1 MFRILAASLASSIA
15 LTLPVPV
22 FAAVHDIYV
31 LTDLDFASY
40 ARRGSDD
47 SGSDDRGGSRG
58 DSSSDDDDDDDD
70 NRGRG
75 RGRGRGGRDNSN
87 DDNNGGGSGRDRP
100 RIPGGSGCDDPG
112 DIAEHPECTP

>member
-1 MFRILAASLASSIA
+1 MFRILAAGLVSSLA

-22 FAAVHDIYV
+22 FAAVNDITV
-31 LTDLDFASY
+31 LTDLDFTPF
-40 ARRGSDD
+40 ARRGGDD
-47 SGSDDRGGSRG
+47 SGSDDDGSR
-58 DSSSDDDDDDDD
+58 SDDDDD

-75 RGRGRGGRDNSN
+75 RGRGGRDGS
-87 DDNNGGGSGRDRP
+87 DDDDGAGSGSGRDRP